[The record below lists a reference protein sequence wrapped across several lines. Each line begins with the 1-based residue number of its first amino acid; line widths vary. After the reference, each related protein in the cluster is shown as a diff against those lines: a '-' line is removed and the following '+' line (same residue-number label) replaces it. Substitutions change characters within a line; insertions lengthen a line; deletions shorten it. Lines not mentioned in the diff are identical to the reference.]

1 MVVVVVV
8 KRRGTDM
15 EKKTLEVLFTNK
27 VFCIPDYQRDY
38 AWESDN
44 VDDLFSDVRES
55 IETGTGHYVGTFI
68 LSKVNSTH
76 GEIVI
81 SEALQIGRDT
91 ITSPDDAARK
101 AAVSNLHSIVDGQ
114 QRLITLSM
122 ILHALVAELSPDDE
136 DRVFYERRFLRS
148 RTIPHLILQNT
159 NQTFYYRLFQDTN
172 GTEPKTRGQ
181 RRLMEAYK
189 EVKRQVQTICSNGK
203 PDQQIRLWLD
213 AIKDLAVLEFIEED
227 EGRAIRIFQ
236 TVNDR
241 GVPLTMMDKAKSLLV
256 YYSSRFLNSELD
268 HTINESF
275 GEAYRSYDAIK
286 EVAESPAY
294 PIGLI
299 KARKFD
305 EDSIL
310 RWQFVSMKSNK
321 FTYEAPNQYL
331 LDSFLRPEL
340 KDRRDNTDNLKQFIK
355 DYVFDVR
362 DFFSSLHSILDRMKT
377 DAWYYRF
384 FALLGPS
391 TYLYPLIVRLGQREL
406 LNEDPFRQL
415 IEIADVRVYK
425 TRATDPSKDIT
436 MLARDV
442 VFEAQANIAAR
453 LRTFIDNFMPNAE
466 FEKRLRQDVYSN
478 QALVHILFEF
488 DQHLLK
494 RHYTLAELK
503 ERRTAEPT
511 IEHVFAQ
518 QPRFDFPA
526 HGFQSRD
533 EYQDRNNKFGNLLVL
548 EKRLNGRC
556 NNRTMEEKINE
567 NNLYA
572 ESAYE
577 CVHRFRLDCKAKGE
591 FTVTALDGRTDELVQ
606 FCLTQWPL

>member
-1 MVVVVVV
+1 
-8 KRRGTDM
+8 
-15 EKKTLEVLFTNK
+15 
-27 VFCIPDYQRDY
+27 
-38 AWESDN
+38 
-44 VDDLFSDVRES
+44 
-55 IETGTGHYVGTFI
+55 
-68 LSKVNSTH
+68 
-76 GEIVI
+76 
-81 SEALQIGRDT
+81 
-91 ITSPDDAARK
+91 
-101 AAVSNLHSIVDGQ
+101 
-114 QRLITLSM
+114 
-122 ILHALVAELSPDDE
+122 
-136 DRVFYERRFLRS
+136 
-148 RTIPHLILQNT
+148 
-159 NQTFYYRLFQDTN
+159 
-172 GTEPKTRGQ
+172 
-181 RRLMEAYK
+181 
-189 EVKRQVQTICSNGK
+189 
-203 PDQQIRLWLD
+203 
-213 AIKDLAVLEFIEED
+213 
-227 EGRAIRIFQ
+227 
-236 TVNDR
+236 
-241 GVPLTMMDKAKSLLV
+241 
-256 YYSSRFLNSELD
+256 
-268 HTINESF
+268 
-275 GEAYRSYDAIK
+275 
-286 EVAESPAY
+286 
-294 PIGLI
+294 
-299 KARKFD
+299 
-305 EDSIL
+305 
-310 RWQFVSMKSNK
+310 
-321 FTYEAPNQYL
+321 
-331 LDSFLRPEL
+331 
-340 KDRRDNTDNLKQFIK
+340 
-355 DYVFDVR
+355 
-362 DFFSSLHSILDRMKT
+362 
-377 DAWYYRF
+377 
-384 FALLGPS
+384 
-391 TYLYPLIVRLGQREL
+391 
-406 LNEDPFRQL
+406 
-415 IEIADVRVYK
+415 
-425 TRATDPSKDIT
+425 